1 LAHQARRNCTSSY
14 FKTEAYLAMSI
25 HFQFVFGR
33 VTQKENGQSVHGILV
48 KIRAAFGSSWH
59 KNDDC
64 KIDLG
69 CVLTTA
75 DGRFMLA
82 VDPSKIP
89 EGCRCEGP
97 MELRMKLRD
106 RDGVTIHKARLKVED
121 CTCTDDIKF
130 DIAVPAE
137 DLACHLSR
145 PLSWTAPKKSFL
157 PESILDDIEEALEL
171 ADADRLLRKRGNL
184 FECIRPTLAIFG
196 SALGD
201 AWHVLDGNLAAKGRY
216 VDVLNALCATS
227 HVGCDCGGA
236 SGDDAGDVLHEI
248 FADDC
253 NDDSCKPVKSKHTS
267 VCCSDHV
274 CPTEKSL
281 ITDEDM
287 SLMVF
292 AAMHVSCGH
301 KPTMA
306 KYVGALLE
314 QLCRFQV
321 LTALHEAAVSLICK
335 KPHGQRHFDDL
346 LEYVACI
353 CNGQTHC
360 GQVPC
365 CHLCL
370 RQPILDCIQDAY
382 RNWCRIDCYT
392 VTKISPER
400 ACPGDTVAI
409 CGCGYGHVAGQVQ
422 FTQHGTM
429 NPGPVSVPTSWSD
442 KRICVTVPTS
452 AGCGLNIIPPIRTI
466 NVCDRFLDYRAS
478 GKMLAAF
485 EGTSADILKF
495 IVKGHQSDDCLLPG
509 EVLKIRWK
517 VCAADTVMVRIVN
530 TETGAV
536 IAQISPAPELGRWDF
551 DQTDF
556 DQTTRV
562 RVEIVA
568 TGQCAPATVSRGLDL
583 VFQNPPDL
591 SIDGV
596 EVTQAIQYFRANQH
610 LTDPADRGPD
620 NSLQLVADKS
630 AWVRTYLRSGQDPN
644 FDNGQLGNVSGT
656 LQVERRVG
664 GVWSTVTNLAPVNT
678 PVIAQDSFS
687 SYDAER
693 RDIDA
698 TLNFIIPA
706 NVMTGL
712 LRLSITVS
720 SPDDCSGGSDTGQ
733 QLVDV
738 DLEQELRLAAVTIGY
753 EGPPMGGGADIN
765 LPAPNAAQ
773 VAADTSFALRV
784 FPVGSTP
791 NVRIIDSQ
799 TTTQGLTNNNFPA
812 GGCDPNWTPILN
824 FVANARTNDGNQGD
838 WLYYGLVN
846 AAIPRSHGNTGCASG
861 GNGAGLSGGA
871 VTLAHE
877 LGHQA
882 GLPHAP
888 CGAVGTPNASYPLY
902 EPYDTGM
909 TTTDSN
915 GNTVYSD
922 ASIGEYGLD
931 NNDGT
936 IFQPVNSEDLMGYCN
951 PRWVSIFTHNY
962 MLNRTEFDPVALA
975 TGVSGG
981 NAAGTGAME
990 IDRQD
995 QIRPFVTVV
1004 GAVDQD
1010 MQVSVASLVRVP
1022 TRPLRM
1028 LGARTDLVLKLI
1040 GDKDEVIASA
1050 PVFTMDTHDANGD
1063 GCGCGGGSKEDPS
1076 KPPYSFIAAMG
1087 DVDPGKAIRICQG
1100 DDVIWER
1107 KRPAR
1112 PVKVTSAEVRVG
1124 KSGLKVSWKTTGTG
1138 RGYEPDV
1145 WLQWSADGES
1155 WSGLTVGL
1163 KGNTAEIDP
1172 ATIPADNIRIRVLAH
1187 DGYFT
1192 ATADT
1197 KAVKLPTIPA
1207 ELAIIHPTEGQMV
1220 RGDRPLHLWGTSTG
1234 RTKAASVEWRLDGKK
1249 VATDMDAWVGAP
1261 EHGDHVVELRAK
1273 GASPLIIKFSVGE
1286 R

>member
-1 LAHQARRNCTSSY
+1 MPS
-14 FKTEAYLAMSI
+14 

-33 VTQKENGQSVHGILV
+33 VTQKENGQPVHGLLV
-48 KIRAAFGSSWH
+48 KIRAVFGNAWH
-59 KNDDC
+59 KRDDC

-69 CVLTTA
+69 CVLTAA
-75 DGRFMLA
+75 DGRFVLT

-89 EGCRCEGP
+89 DDCKCEGP

-106 RDGVTIHKARLKVED
+106 RDGRRIHKARLEVED
-121 CTCTDDIKF
+121 CSCSEGINF
-130 DIAVPAE
+130 DVAVPAE
-137 DLACHLSR
+137 ELICHLNR
-145 PLSWTAPKKSFL
+145 PISWVAPDKPFL
-157 PESILDDIEEALEL
+157 PDSILDDIEEALEL
-171 ADADRLLRKRGNL
+171 VDAGRLQRKRVDL
-184 FECIRPTLAIFG
+184 SECVRPTLAIFG
-196 SALGD
+196 NALDD
-201 AWHVLDGNLAAKGRY
+201 AWHVLKGNIAAKGRF

-227 HVGCDCGGA
+227 PMGCGCNGA
-236 SGDDAGDVLHEI
+236 SGEDAGGVLQDI
-248 FADDC
+248 FDEDC
-253 NDDSCKPVKSKHTS
+253 YNDDCKPVKSKNES
-267 VCCSDHV
+267 ACCSDHV
-274 CPTEKSL
+274 CPTGKSL
-281 ITDEDM
+281 IADEDM

-301 KPTMA
+301 RPTMV
-306 KYVGALLE
+306 KYVGVLLE

-321 LTALHEAAVSLICK
+321 LTALHEAAVNLICK
-335 KPHGQRHFDDL
+335 KPHSERHFFDL
-346 LEYVACI
+346 LEYVLCI
-353 CNGQTHC
+353 CTGQAHC

-365 CHLCL
+365 CHLCV
-370 RQPILDCIQDAY
+370 RQPILDCITDAY
-382 RNWCRIDCYT
+382 RNWCSIDCYT
-392 VTKISPER
+392 VTEINPER

-409 CGCGYGHVAGQVQ
+409 CGCGFGEIAGKVQ

-429 NPGPVSVPTSWSD
+429 NPGPIVEPTSWSD
-442 KRICVTVPTS
+442 KRICVVVPTS
-452 AGCGLNIIPPIRTI
+452 AGCGLTIIPPAQTI
-466 NVCDRFLDYRAS
+466 NVCDRFLDYRIS
-478 GKMLAAF
+478 GKMLAEF

-495 IVKGHQSDDCLLPG
+495 IVKGHQNDDCLLPG

-517 VCAADTVMVRIVN
+517 VCAADTVTVRIVN

-536 IAQISPAPELGRWDF
+536 IAQIAPAPDLGRWDF

-556 DQTTRV
+556 NQTTKV
-562 RVEIVA
+562 RVEIFA
-568 TGQCAPATVSRGLDL
+568 TGQCKPATVSQGLDL

-591 SIDGV
+591 SIDGI
-596 EVTQAIQYFRANQH
+596 EVTQAIQYYRAAQH

-620 NSLQLVADKS
+620 NSLQLVANKS
-630 AWVRTYLRSGQDPN
+630 AWVRTYLRSGQNPS
-644 FDNGQLGNVSGT
+644 FDNGQLGNVGGT

-664 GVWSTVTNLAPVNT
+664 GVWSTVANIPPFNAPMT
-678 PVIAQDSFS
+678 AQDSFS

-720 SPDDCSGGSDTGQ
+720 SPDDCYGGSDTAQ

-738 DLEQELRLAAVTIGY
+738 DLEQELRVAAVTIGY
-753 EGPPMGGGADIN
+753 QGPPMGGGANIT

-799 TTTQGLTNNNFPA
+799 TTTQGLTNNMFPA

-861 GNGAGLSGGA
+861 GNGAGLSNNP

-909 TTTDSN
+909 TTTNSS

-931 NNDGT
+931 TNDGT
-936 IFQPVNSEDLMGYCN
+936 IHRPANSEDLMGYCG

-962 MLNRTEFDPVALA
+962 MLNRAEFDPVALA

-981 NAAGTGAME
+981 NATGAGDME
-990 IDRQD
+990 VDRQD
-995 QIRPFVTVV
+995 QIRPFVTIV
-1004 GAVDQD
+1004 GAVDKD
-1010 MQVSVASLVRVP
+1010 MQASVASLVRVP

-1028 LGARTDLVLKLI
+1028 SGARTDLVIQLLGDNDELI
-1040 GDKDEVIASA
+1040 SSA

-1063 GCGCGGGSKEDPS
+1063 GCGCGGGGKKDPAE
-1076 KPPYSFIAAMG
+1076 PPYNFIAAMG
-1087 DVDPGKAIRICQG
+1087 DVDLGTTIRICQG
-1100 DDVIWER
+1100 DTTLWER

-1112 PVKVTSAEVRVG
+1112 PIQVASAEASIG
-1124 KSGLKVSWKTTGTG
+1124 KSGLKISWKTNGAK
-1138 RGYEPDV
+1138 RGYVPDI
-1145 WLQWSADGES
+1145 WLQWSADGER
-1155 WSGLTVGL
+1155 WNGLTVGVT
-1163 KGNTAEIDP
+1163 GNTVEIDP
-1172 ATIPADNIRIRVLAH
+1172 AIIPADKVRIRVLAH
-1187 DGYFT
+1187 DGYST
-1192 ATADT
+1192 ATAET
-1197 KAVKLPTIPA
+1197 KPVKLPVAPP
-1207 ELAIIHPTEGQMV
+1207 ELAIIHPLEGQVV
-1220 RGDRPLHLWGTSTG
+1220 RADRPLHLWGTFTG
-1234 RTKAASVEWRLDGKK
+1234 RTAVKSVEWYLDGKK
-1249 VATDMDAWVGAP
+1249 VAKDLDAWVDALKPG
-1261 EHGDHVVELRAK
+1261 EHVAELRAK
-1273 GASPLIIKFSVGE
+1273 GANPVTVKFSAGS

>member
-1 LAHQARRNCTSSY
+1 MSS
-14 FKTEAYLAMSI
+14 LIQS
-25 HFQFVFGR
+25 VFGR
-33 VTQKENGQSVHGILV
+33 VTQQENGQPVHGILV
-48 KIRAAFGSSWH
+48 KIQAVFGDGWR
-59 KNDDC
+59 KRDGC

-69 CVLTTA
+69 CVLTAA
-75 DGRFMLA
+75 DGRFVLI
-82 VDPSKIP
+82 VDSSKIP
-89 EGCRCEGP
+89 EDCRCAGP
-97 MELRMKLRD
+97 MELRIKLRD
-106 RDGVTIHKARLKVED
+106 RDGVRIHKARLQIED
-121 CTCTDDIKF
+121 CSCTDDIKI
-130 DIAVPAE
+130 DVAIPAKK
-137 DLACHLSR
+137 LACHLSR
-145 PLSWTAPKKSFL
+145 PLSWAAPNKPFL
-157 PESILDDIEEALEL
+157 PESVLDDIEEALEL
-171 ADADRLLRKRGNL
+171 ADADRLLRKRTHF
-184 FECIRPTLAIFG
+184 FECIRPTLAIFDN
-196 SALGD
+196 SLSD
-201 AWHVLDGNLAAKGRY
+201 AWSVLNGDVAAKGRY
-216 VDVLNALCATS
+216 VDVLNALCAKSPT
-227 HVGCDCGGA
+227 GCGCGDA
-236 SGDDAGDVLHEI
+236 SGDDAGGILQDI
-248 FADDC
+248 FSDDC
-253 NDDSCKPVKSKHTS
+253 NDDSCKPIKSKPNP

-274 CPTEKSL
+274 CPTGKSL
-281 ITDEDM
+281 ISDKDM

-301 KPTMA
+301 RPTMI

-314 QLCRFQV
+314 QRCRFQV
-321 LTALHEAAVSLICK
+321 LTALHEAAVNLICK
-335 KPHGQRHFDDL
+335 KPHAGRHFKDL
-346 LEYVACI
+346 LEYVMCI
-353 CNGQTHC
+353 CTGQTPC

-365 CHLCL
+365 CQTCV
-370 RQPILDCIQDAY
+370 RQPILDCITDAY
-382 RNWCRIDCYT
+382 RNWCSIECYT
-392 VTKISPER
+392 VTKINPER

-409 CGCGYGHVAGQVQ
+409 CGCGFGDIAGQVQ

-429 NPGPVSVPTSWSD
+429 NPGPIAVPTSWSD
-442 KRICVTVPTS
+442 ERICVIVPSS
-452 AGCGLNIIPPIRTI
+452 AGCGLAIIPLTQTI
-466 NVCDRFLDYRAS
+466 SVCDRFLDYRKS
-478 GKMLAAF
+478 GTMLAEF

-495 IVKGHQSDDCLLPG
+495 IVKGHQNDDCLLPG

-517 VCAADTVMVRIVN
+517 VCAADSVTVRIVN
-530 TETGAV
+530 TDTGAA
-536 IAQISPAPELGRWDF
+536 IAQISPAPDLGRWDF

-562 RVEIVA
+562 RVEIVV
-568 TGQCAPATVSRGLDL
+568 TGKCKPPTVSQGLDL

-620 NSLQLVADKS
+620 NSLQLVANKS

-664 GVWSTVTNLAPVNT
+664 GIWSTVANIVPTNAPVT
-678 PVIAQDSFS
+678 AQDSFS

-720 SPDDCSGGSDTGQ
+720 SPDDCYGGSGTAQ

-738 DLEQELRLAAVTIGY
+738 DLEQELRVAAVTIGY
-753 EGPPMGGGADIN
+753 NGPPMGGGANIT

-861 GNGAGLSGGA
+861 GNGAGLSGSPI
-871 VTLAHE
+871 TLAHE

-888 CGAVGTPNASYPLY
+888 CGTVGTPNASYPLY

-922 ASIGEYGLD
+922 ASTGEYGLD
-931 NNDGT
+931 TNDGT
-936 IFQPVNSEDLMGYCN
+936 IHRPANSEDLMGYCG

-962 MLNRTEFDPVALA
+962 MLNRAEFDPVALA

-981 NAAGTGAME
+981 NSVGAGAME
-990 IDRQD
+990 VDRQD
-995 QIRPFVTVV
+995 QMRPFVTIV
-1004 GAVDQD
+1004 GEVGKD

-1028 LGARTDLVLKLI
+1028 SGARTDLVLQLI
-1040 GDKDEVIASA
+1040 GDKDEVISSA
-1050 PVFTMDTHDANGD
+1050 PVFTMDNHDANGD
-1063 GCGCGGGSKEDPS
+1063 GCGCGGGDKKDPP

-1087 DVDPGKAIRICQG
+1087 DVGSGIAIRICQG
-1100 DDVIWER
+1100 DAVIWER

-1112 PVKVTSAEVRVG
+1112 PGKLASAEASIG
-1124 KSGLKVSWKTTGTG
+1124 KSGLKVSWKTTGAK
-1138 RGYEPDV
+1138 RGYDPDI
-1145 WLQWSADGES
+1145 WLQWSSDGER
-1155 WSGLTVGL
+1155 WNGLRVGAR
-1163 KGNTAEIDP
+1163 GNSVEIDP
-1172 ATIPADNIRIRVLAH
+1172 NTIPVDKVWIRVLAH

-1197 KAVKLPTIPA
+1197 KQVKLPPA
-1207 ELAIIHPTEGQMV
+1207 PPELAIIHPSEGQVV
-1220 RGDRPLHLWGTSTG
+1220 RPDRPLHLWGTFTG
-1234 RTKAASVEWRLDGKK
+1234 RTEAKSVEWYLDGKK
-1249 VATDMDAWVGAP
+1249 VAKDLDAWIDVP
-1261 EHGDHVVELRAK
+1261 KPGDHVAELRVK
-1273 GASPLIIKFSVGE
+1273 GANPVTVKFSTGE